1 MSESVAC
8 ALDLINNN
16 DTLETRTFI
25 RMFDR
30 FFDIMN
36 IRTPSDGT
44 REIKEIKRP
53 FTKPD
58 DYRFKVHT
66 SLKCKVV
73 IFYHVYAVADE

>member
-58 DYRFKVHT
+58 DNRFKVHCT
-66 SLKCKVV
+66 HISKVQSCY
-73 IFYHVYAVADE
+73 FLSCLCSG